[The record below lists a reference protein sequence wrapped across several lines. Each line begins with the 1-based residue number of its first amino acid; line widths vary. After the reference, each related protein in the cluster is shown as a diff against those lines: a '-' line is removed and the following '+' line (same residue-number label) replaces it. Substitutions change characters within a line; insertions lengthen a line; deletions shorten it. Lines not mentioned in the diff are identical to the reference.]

1 MNVIVQPVQTAHER
15 KTFLTFPW
23 RIYKND
29 PLWVPPLLRTRDK
42 VTDPQRGVF
51 FRRGE
56 AEFFVAWANGRPVG
70 TLCAAEDK
78 ATNARKNRRDCVIGF
93 LDYIPDHAVFSAL
106 IDTACQW
113 AKARQ
118 LDTLFGPFDLDYDD
132 AYGVLVDGRD
142 RPPTLMC
149 GHTPPYYQQYMEEAG
164 FKPARKDNVAFAL
177 DFTNTTQLERL
188 ARLGQ
193 RSRRRGEIVLRA
205 VNFDD
210 WDREIDRILHLM
222 ETAMAHIPGH
232 IGWRRD
238 TLETAV
244 KPFRNIAD
252 PELILFAEVKGEAVG
267 WLPGVPNLNEAL
279 IHANGLRYPWDY
291 AKLWWHMRQQPHCLA
306 IKAIAVLPEY
316 WGTAVPIYM
325 FDELIQRARAKG
337 YTWGDL
343 SITSEDNPTTPG
355 LAKQLG
361 ATLYKRWRVY
371 HLPIT

>member
-1 MNVIVQPVQTAHER
+1 MNVTVQPVRTARER
-15 KTFLTFPW
+15 KIFLTFPW

-29 PLWVPPLLRTRDK
+29 PLWVPPLLHSRDK
-42 VTDPQRGVF
+42 MTDPQRGVF
-51 FRRGE
+51 FQRGE
-56 AEFFVAWANGRPVG
+56 ADFFIAWVNGRPVG

-78 ATNARKNRRDCVIGF
+78 ATNAAKNRRDCVIGF
-93 LDYIPDHAVFSAL
+93 LDYIPDHAVFAAL
-106 IDTACQW
+106 IGTARQW
-113 AKARQ
+113 ASARQ

-149 GHTPPYYQQYMEEAG
+149 SHTPPYYHQFMEAAG
-164 FKPARKDNVAFAL
+164 FQPARKDNIAFAL
-177 DFTNTTQLERL
+177 DFNDSAQLKRL
-188 ARLGQ
+188 ARLGDWARQ
-193 RSRRRGEIVLRA
+193 RGEIILRE
-205 VNFDD
+205 VNFKD
-210 WDREIDRILHLM
+210 WDAEIDRILYLLQ
-222 ETAMAHIPGH
+222 TSMAHIPGH

-244 KPFRNIAD
+244 KPFRDIAD

-279 IHANGLRYPWDY
+279 IHANGLRFPWDY
-291 AKLWWHMRQQPHCLA
+291 ARLWWYMRQPPRGLA

-371 HLPIT
+371 YLPIN